1 MSFAI
6 SPAEL
11 AVVAKNGL
19 LHIDRRT
26 ALGKKIPVITPAPKF
41 NADVAKATIHMLE
54 GKLAAIES
62 HCKKQERIAYINLTG
77 ITTIQTEIGAKV
89 AELEEI
95 IILIEDGKG
104 EVTRMVCQAAVE
116 AFKETLELLAQH
128 QTRMEGMA

>member
-26 ALGKKIPVITPAPKF
+26 ALGKKIPVITPPPRF
-41 NADVAKATIHMLE
+41 NADVAKATIHILE
-54 GKLAAIES
+54 GKLAAIQD
-62 HCKKQERIAYINLTG
+62 HLHKQERIAYVNLTG
-77 ITTIQTEIGAKV
+77 ITTIQSEIGGKIE
-89 AELEEI
+89 ELEEM

-104 EVTRMVCQAAVE
+104 ETTRMVCQAAVE
-116 AFKETLELLAQH
+116 AFKETLELLAAH
-128 QTRMEGMA
+128 QARMEELS